1 MSEKR
6 KVQRFHNDLEMWG
19 NEGQDLCHLEGLSL
33 KTEKPSLLLHSCCGP
48 CSTSVIEQLCSEYH
62 ITVFFYNPCI
72 TGEEEYRRR
81 KETQLSF
88 IRDHNENLSAE
99 ERIDF
104 REGPYDPKNF
114 YRMTEGLEEEPE
126 GGKRCK
132 VCFEQRL
139 EKTAETAKLLG
150 YDYFTT
156 TLTVSP
162 HKNYALISSIGKQL
176 AAKYKLSF
184 LDRDFKKK
192 AGFQRSLELSK
203 QYGLYR
209 QNYCGCQYSKRQE

>member
-6 KVQRFHNDLEMWG
+6 EVQRFHSDLVTRQ
-19 NEGQDLCHLEGLSL
+19 NEGQDLCHWNGLSL
-33 KTEKPSLLLHSCCGP
+33 KKERPSLLLHSCCGP
-48 CSTSVIEQLCSEYH
+48 CSTSVIEQLCREYH

-72 TGEEEYRRR
+72 TEEEEYLRR

-88 IRDHNENLSAE
+88 IRDHNENVPAE
-99 ERIDF
+99 DRIDF

-114 YRMTEGLEEEPE
+114 YRMTDGLEEEPE

-132 VCFEQRL
+132 ICFEQRL
-139 EKTAETAKLLG
+139 EKTAETARMLG
-150 YDYFTT
+150 CDYFAT

-162 HKNYALISSIGKQL
+162 HKNYTMISNIGKRL
-176 AAKYKLSF
+176 AAKYRLSF

-192 AGFQRSLELSK
+192 AGFQRSIELSK
-203 QYGLYR
+203 EHGLYR
-209 QNYCGCQYSKRQE
+209 QNYCGCQYSKR